1 MNFEAQIV
9 ENRDGANPEFTVQ
22 KMPGLKKYG
31 TITLKR
37 GVMQGD
43 NYHDWVN
50 AIKLNATEP
59 LEFEFAF
66 RSRCSRCSKAER
78 THG

>member
-1 MNFEAQIV
+1 M
-9 ENRDGANPEFTVQ
+9 PE
-22 KMPGLKKYG
+22 LKKYG

-50 AIKLNATEP
+50 AMKLNATEQ

-66 RSRCSRCSKAER
+66 RRYRSRKE
-78 THG
+78 

>member
-1 MNFEAQIV
+1 MALVIKQQTY
-9 ENRDGANPEFTVQ
+9 RDGANPEFTVQ

-59 LEFEFAF
+59 LDFEFAF
-66 RSRCSRCSKAER
+66 QEVRL
-78 THG
+78 